1 MMKRHVFYVGLALLA
16 AMVLFGAPLTA
27 SAAVH
32 PEVTLKDTLGSTV
45 TSTTP
50 YSTKMTCGG
59 CHFNCSDSSYSTVKS
74 TWCTAG
80 NQKDCT
86 VAGNCPDYASHAT
99 ADTTHQVGYPTLTT
113 QVLSGPTLT
122 FTSYTVK
129 EAQHGAV
136 TGIHSQHGRN
146 ENLTS
151 AQRTIWG
158 LPGFASGTGM
168 YGRY

>member
-1 MMKRHVFYVGLALLA
+1 MNKRHVLYVGLMLLA

-27 SAAVH
+27 SAAH
-32 PEVTLKDTLGSTV
+32 PDVTLKDTLGATV

-59 CHFNCSDSSYSTVKS
+59 CHFDCATNAYSINKA
-74 TWCTAG
+74 TWCGTGA
-80 NQKDCT
+80 QKDCS
-86 VAGNCPDYASHAT
+86 VAGNCPDYASAAT
-99 ADTTHQVGYPTLTT
+99 SDTTHHVGYPTLTT
-113 QVLSGPTLT
+113 TALSGPTLT

-136 TGIHSQHGRN
+136 TGVHSQHGRN
-146 ENLTS
+146 ENLTA